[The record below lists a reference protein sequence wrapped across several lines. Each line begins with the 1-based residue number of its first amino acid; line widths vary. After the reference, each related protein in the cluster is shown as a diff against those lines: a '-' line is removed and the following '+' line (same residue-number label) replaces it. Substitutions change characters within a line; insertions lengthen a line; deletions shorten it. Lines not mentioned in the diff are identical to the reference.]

1 MPYDCSQAP
10 VEPTSIA
17 GGPAAPPATRQA
29 TTSLLIEGW
38 RGVNHSYA
46 LVNQHQILELL
57 KLDGLHLFHRD
68 LPFVFPHWNRASND
82 AGFAAVDRQRID
94 SLPEPAD
101 SPIDCVYRI
110 CSPFRPGPAGD
121 QRRTLT
127 FMITEIGLARGSFE
141 AGSERSD
148 FFTRDGNLIVTST
161 DWSRARLVDHGF
173 AAEKVVVIPLGVDT
187 ATFRPVTAIERATN
201 RANLGIA
208 DDETVF
214 LNIGVAVWNKGID
227 ALLRAFAR
235 LRGQGRRVR
244 LILKD
249 QRDVYGI
256 SVEQTIRNTGEQWPV
271 LLRAETLAAISVI
284 PGNLDRQQLR
294 LLYGIADAYVSPY
307 RAEGFNLPVLE
318 AIACATPVIVTRGGA
333 TDDFCTDEV
342 AFRIG
347 GRAGRHENASTGLV
361 GRFIE
366 PDADELLAAME
377 GLAIGRHL
385 DAARA
390 AEARARIV
398 QDFSWPRAAR
408 ELAAL
413 VTGQPTAARAAAP
426 QPAAPVT
433 VRTGRVTQQEV
444 LELIAMVRPRALSRT
459 HKVRI
464 GNNYDGGYVLPAIAL
479 DCDAVLSIGVGS
491 DVSFDIDLAE
501 RGARVLQFDNTVE
514 QSPVSHRNFTFYKLG
529 WGIRSEGDLLGFDD
543 IHAKLAALGTRQPL
557 LKFDIE
563 GAEYEVLETTE
574 PRHLAEFAV
583 IACEIHDLGRLT
595 DPVFFDRVRR
605 CFKKLTLH
613 HAPVHLHANNYR
625 GVVLVEG
632 VPIPDVL
639 EISFLRRDLD
649 DLTALSPEPIPGPL
663 DRPNHPFVPDI
674 CMNAF

>member
-1 MPYDCSQAP
+1 
-10 VEPTSIA
+10 V
-17 GGPAAPPATRQA
+17 ATRQA
-29 TTSLLIEGW
+29 TSLLIEGW

-46 LVNQHQILELL
+46 LVNQYQILELL
-57 KLDGLHLFHRD
+57 KLDGLRLFHRD
-68 LPFVFPHWNRASND
+68 LPYIFSHWNRATNG
-82 AGFAAVDRQRID
+82 AGFSASDRQRID
-94 SLPEPAD
+94 NLPEPAD
-101 SPIDCVYRI
+101 SPIDCIYRI
-110 CSPFRPGPAGD
+110 CSPFRPGPAGEK
-121 QRRTLT
+121 RRTFT
-127 FMITEIGLARGSFE
+127 FMITELGLSHGNFE

-161 DWSRARLVDHGF
+161 DWSRTRIIDYGF
-173 AAEKVVVIPLGVDT
+173 AAEKVVVIPLGVDA
-187 ATFRPVTAIERATN
+187 ATFRPATPIERAIS

-214 LNIGVAVWNKGID
+214 LNIGVAVWNKGVD
-227 ALLRAFAR
+227 ALLLAFAR

-249 QRDVYGI
+249 QRDVYGV
-256 SVEQTIRNTGEQWPV
+256 SVEQTVRNAGEQCP
-271 LLRAETLAAISVI
+271 LLLHAETMAAISII
-284 PGNLDRQQLR
+284 PGNLDREQLR

-347 GRAGRHENASTGLV
+347 GHAGCHENASTGLV

-366 PDADELLAAME
+366 PDADELLAAMDWV
-377 GLAIGRHL
+377 ATGRRL
-385 DAARA
+385 DAARC
-390 AEARARIV
+390 AEARTRILR
-398 QDFSWPRAAR
+398 DFSWPRAAR

-413 VTGQPTAARAAAP
+413 VSGQPAAARAPAP
-426 QPAAPVT
+426 QATAPVT
-433 VRTGRVTQQEV
+433 VRTRCVTQQEL
-444 LELIAMVRPRALSRT
+444 LELLAMIRPRAMSHT

-464 GNNYDGGYVLPAIAL
+464 GRNFDGGYVLPATAL
-479 DCDAVLSIGVGS
+479 DCDAVLSIGVGP
-491 DVSFDIDLAE
+491 DVSFDVALAE
-501 RGARVLQFDNTVE
+501 RGARVLQFDHTVE
-514 QSPVSHRNFTFYKLG
+514 QSPLSHRNFIFYKLG
-529 WGIRSEGDLLGFDD
+529 WGTRSEGDLLSFHD
-543 IHAKLAALGTRQPL
+543 IHARLAALGARWPL

-563 GAEYEVLETTE
+563 GAEYDVLETTE
-574 PRHLAEFAV
+574 SRHLAEFAV
-583 IACEIHDLGRLT
+583 IACEIHNLGRLI

-605 CFKKLTLH
+605 CLEKLTLH

-625 GVVLVEG
+625 GVLLVEG

-649 DLTALSPEPIPGPL
+649 DVTELSCEPIPGPL
-663 DRPNHPFVPDI
+663 DRPNHPFAPDI

>member
-1 MPYDCSQAP
+1 
-10 VEPTSIA
+10 
-17 GGPAAPPATRQA
+17 
-29 TTSLLIEGW
+29 
-38 RGVNHSYA
+38 
-46 LVNQHQILELL
+46 
-57 KLDGLHLFHRD
+57 
-68 LPFVFPHWNRASND
+68 
-82 AGFAAVDRQRID
+82 
-94 SLPEPAD
+94 
-101 SPIDCVYRI
+101 
-110 CSPFRPGPAGD
+110 
-121 QRRTLT
+121 
-127 FMITEIGLARGSFE
+127 
-141 AGSERSD
+141 
-148 FFTRDGNLIVTST
+148 
-161 DWSRARLVDHGF
+161 
-173 AAEKVVVIPLGVDT
+173 VVVIPLGVDT